1 MAGIRVA
8 LGHPTLPHTPP
19 PFLPFSS
26 PGPNPQTLQG
36 REATPRP
43 GASSSPQERVLSSK
57 RGWDSPTTNSNH
69 HVMALLEHAR
79 PLPTPGLCPH
89 GCPSPYPGSLPGVAP
104 WGRGSRTW
112 PRSGGVGTAEAP
124 EGQWSCGRAH
134 RASRPGTVRE
144 RLCRKWAPGHRSVWW
159 PRIRHGPGRATG
171 PAGLRSTLHAGR

>member
-1 MAGIRVA
+1 MGGGPSAPGPTEACRGCRGGRPLDLA
-8 LGHPTLPHTPP
+8 LQGLGAQASTRPSELLALLPG
-19 PFLPFSS
+19 S
-26 PGPNPQTLQG
+26 PGCSLVLL
-36 REATPRP
+36 RRP
-43 GASSSPQERVLSSK
+43 SPPGCV
-57 RGWDSPTTNSNH
+57 SPC
-69 HVMALLEHAR
+69 R